1 MHFHFL
7 FKAKLSTASLNN
19 LYLLAIFFC
28 EIATFTSKLSHLTFL
43 FFIAQLLKPLIV
55 AYGAR
60 MHGSVFKII
69 FLFFAGEF
77 DSI

>member
-7 FKAKLSTASLNN
+7 FKAKLSTASLNT
-19 LYLLAIFFC
+19 L
-28 EIATFTSKLSHLTFL
+28 
-43 FFIAQLLKPLIV
+43 LLKQLIV

-60 MHGSVFKII
+60 MRGSVFKII

-77 DSI
+77 DSIETSPGFAQYLELCTLS